1 MLKKFLVV
9 WYWVIIVS
17 ALSLEREID
26 LDKMF
31 ILQRYCQ
38 RQQLIQ
44 HYFSRERCF
53 CGHYCTSGKGYKILF
68 LLPCLI
74 RRKLKMTT
82 RCPIKII
89 CLLRRKFIITEIFL
103 GNLLIFKDR
112 TNFIPDLYCFVFNQD
127 SCGAKCLNW
136 MFYKGFHSKCDI
148 AGLVMMMI
156 FKQR

>member
-1 MLKKFLVV
+1 MVLSD
-9 WYWVIIVS
+9 YSVS
-17 ALSLEREID
+17 SLSRERD
-26 LDKMF
+26 RPWQNVYFTK
-31 ILQRYCQ
+31 ILSETAVNST
-38 RQQLIQ
+38 L
-44 HYFSRERCF
+44 FSRERCF
-53 CGHYCTSGKGYKILF
+53 GGHYCTSGKGYKILF

-89 CLLRRKFIITEIFL
+89 RLLRRKLIITDIFL

>member
-1 MLKKFLVV
+1 MV
-9 WYWVIIVS
+9 
-17 ALSLEREID
+17 LSDYSVTWQNVYFTKILSETAVNST
-26 LDKMF
+26 LFFSWKMF
-31 ILQRYCQ
+31 WWSLLHIR
-38 RQQLIQ
+38 R
-44 HYFSRERCF
+44 
-53 CGHYCTSGKGYKILF
+53 GYKILF

-82 RCPIKII
+82 GCPIKII
-89 CLLRRKFIITEIFL
+89 RLLRRKLIITDIFL